1 MDDRQVRSIVSRL
14 RSAGR
19 ENSHLLDVL
28 LLSALAG
35 VLRLWGIGFDLPHLY
50 HRDEARYVT
59 IPLQILKSGDYNPH
73 FFNYPT
79 FFFYLLSLAYIA
91 YFLFMASRA
100 RIGSLDG
107 LVLPEQVLPNVVGRA
122 TMPSQFL
129 VGRGFVALT
138 GLLTVVLVY
147 WITRRAYGRRAGL
160 LAGLLLSFSPA
171 HIRNSHFVAPDVTM
185 ILIVVA
191 CFALCYEVWLGGQR
205 RDYALAG
212 LLAGLAASTK
222 YNAYP
227 IFIPLLVA
235 HLLRRAGTGWISVE
249 ILLAAVCSGA
259 GFLVGTPYA
268 VLDLPA
274 FLNGLAFEVRH
285 YATLGDPGVEG
296 QNAFLWYASFLA
308 RSEGLLL
315 PLALLEAG
323 RALLARSQKVLLF
336 LSFPTAYLFL
346 VSFGAVKNDRTVLT
360 IVPFLCMFAG
370 AFLDRAL
377 GVLQMR
383 MEGTRHATVM
393 RFFSAGLVV
402 LLALLW
408 PAWQAAKVN
417 TRFMHED
424 VRTTVTQWI
433 EAELPAGSRIVG
445 EYYSP
450 LLVDSAHHFRWID
463 RAIDRPI
470 EWYQQNAD
478 YVVFVENRYGGFYLD
493 PSRYPAEVGRYE
505 EMFTRFIPVR
515 EFQGGA
521 LGNPIQAMVYRVTP

>member
-1 MDDRQVRSIVSRL
+1 VSRL
-14 RSAGR
+14 RWAGS
-19 ENSHLLDVL
+19 ENSYLLDVL
-28 LLSALAG
+28 LLSAVAG
-35 VLRLWGIGFDLPHLY
+35 VLRLWGIGFDLPNLY

-79 FFFYLLSLAYIA
+79 FFFYLLALAYIV
-91 YFLFMASRA
+91 YFLFMASRG

-138 GLLTVVLVY
+138 GLLTVGLVY

-160 LAGLLLSFSPA
+160 LAGLLLSLSPT

-191 CFALCYEVWLGGQR
+191 CFALCHEVWLGGRR
-205 RDYALAG
+205 RDYVLAG
-212 LLAGLAASTK
+212 LLAGLASSTK

-235 HLLRRAGTGWISVE
+235 DLLRREGEGWFSAG
-249 ILLAAVCSGA
+249 ILLAAVFSVA
-259 GFLVGTPYA
+259 GFLVGTPYS
-268 VLDLPA
+268 VLDLPT

-296 QNAFLWYASFLA
+296 QNALLWYASFLA

-315 PLALLEAG
+315 PLALLEAARG
-323 RALLARSQKVLLF
+323 FLARSQKVLLF

-346 VSFGAVKNDRTVLT
+346 VSLGAVKNDRTVLT
-360 IVPFLCMFAG
+360 IVPFLCMLAG

-377 GVLQMR
+377 GVLQIR
-383 MEGTRHATVM
+383 MESNRRATAM
-393 RFFSAGLVV
+393 SFFAAALVV
-402 LLALLW
+402 LALLW
-408 PAWQAAKVN
+408 PAWQAAQIN

-424 VRTTVTQWI
+424 VRTTVTQWM

-463 RAIDRPI
+463 RAIDQPI

-493 PSRYPAEVGRYE
+493 PSRYAAEVGSYE
-505 EMFTRFIPVR
+505 EMFKRFSPVR

-521 LGNPIQAMVYRVTP
+521 LGNPIHAMVYKVAP

>member
-1 MDDRQVRSIVSRL
+1 MSRL
-14 RSAGR
+14 RSAAR
-19 ENSHLLDVL
+19 EKSYLFDVL
-28 LLSALAG
+28 LLGALAG
-35 VLRLWGIGFDLPHLY
+35 VLRLWGIGFDLPNLY

-79 FFFYLLSLAYIA
+79 LFFYLLSLAYII
-91 YFLFMASRA
+91 YFLFMASRG

-138 GLLTVVLVY
+138 GTLTVALVY

-160 LAGLLLSFSPA
+160 LAGLLLSCSPT

-185 ILIVVA
+185 IFIVVA
-191 CFALCYEVWLGGQR
+191 CFAFCYEAWLGGR
-205 RDYALAG
+205 RRYYVLAG

-227 IFIPLLVA
+227 VFIPLLVA
-235 HLLRRAGTGWISVE
+235 DLLRREGEGWISAD
-249 ILLAAVCSGA
+249 ILLAAVFSAA
-259 GFLVGTPYA
+259 GFLMGTPYA

-323 RALLARSQKVLLF
+323 RSLLARSQKVLLF
-336 LSFPTAYLFL
+336 LSFPAAYLFL

-360 IVPFLCMFAG
+360 IVPFLCMLSG
-370 AFLDRAL
+370 AFLDRAI
-377 GVLQMR
+377 GVLQVR
-383 MEGTRHATVM
+383 MEGTRHATAM
-393 RFFSAGLVV
+393 SLFSAAFVVV
-402 LLALLW
+402 LALFW
-408 PAWQAAKVN
+408 PSWQAVQVN
-417 TRFMHED
+417 MRFMHED
-424 VRTTVTQWI
+424 VRTTVTQWM

-450 LLVDSAHHFRWID
+450 LLVDSAHHFRWVD
-463 RAIDRPI
+463 RAIDQPI

-493 PSRYPAEVGRYE
+493 PSRYPAEVGLYE
-505 EMFTRFIPVR
+505 SMFTQFTPVR

-521 LGNPIQAMVYRVTP
+521 LGNPIDAMVYRVTP